1 MPYHGF
7 GGDAFVQRDRHGGAN
22 GGPGLQREAVA
33 DARRNHVQRSDKS
46 TAPVEDS
53 DGGIPADRT
62 SRPVA
67 PARNRMPAPSND
79 AGRADPTDPGSEQRL
94 LNQVRRGSASAVAAL
109 FERYAPWLRR
119 RARGRLPQWARS
131 GGVATSDL
139 VQDVL
144 HHTFARLTWFEST
157 HVSALRAYLRRAVEN
172 RVQDELRR
180 AIRRLDLARL
190 APGEAP
196 LRRLEDA
203 APQYQQR
210 LQEELWGRY
219 RDGLKRLKVRDR
231 RLIVGR
237 AELGVQLR
245 AARHHRTPPESG
257 RRAQGAQAGRHSAER
272 GHAAGLQPVAS
283 RAPARPGVRRRPPVR
298 NPSGSG
304 PPDVMRDI
312 LRWPRAVRAGWR
324 CAVGCRLCD
333 AHRRP

>member
-1 MPYHGF
+1 MERDCPIIGSIGHTI
-7 GGDAFVQRDRHGGAN
+7 VQRDRHGSAN
-22 GGPGLQREAVA
+22 GGPGLQREAVP

-46 TAPVEDS
+46 TAPVEDG

-62 SRPVA
+62 SRPGA
-67 PARNRMPAPSND
+67 PARNRMPAPLND

-109 FERYAPWLRR
+109 FERYAPWLRI

-144 HHTFARLTWFEST
+144 HHTFARLTWFESK

-180 AIRRLDLARL
+180 AIRRLDIARL
-190 APGEAP
+190 APGEDP
-196 LRRLEDA
+196 LRPFEDA
-203 APQYQQR
+203 APQYQRR
-210 LQEELWGRY
+210 LREELWGRY

-237 AELGVQLR
+237 AELGYNYAQLAAIER
-245 AARHHRTPPESG
+245 LPSPDAARK
-257 RRAQGAQAGRHSAER
+257 A
-272 GHAAGLQPVAS
+272 LK
-283 RAPARPGVRRRPPVR
+283 
-298 NPSGSG
+298 
-304 PPDVMRDI
+304 
-312 LRWPRAVRAGWR
+312 RAVIRLS
-324 CAVGCRLCD
+324 AVMPLASTR
-333 AHRRP
+333 

>member
-79 AGRADPTDPGSEQRL
+79 TGRADPPDPGSEQRL
-94 LNQVRRGSASAVAAL
+94 LNRVRRGSASAVAAL
-109 FERYAPWLRR
+109 FERYTPWLRR
-119 RARGRLPQWARS
+119 RASGRLPQWARS
-131 GGVATSDL
+131 GVATSDL
-139 VQDVL
+139 VQDAL
-144 HHTFARLTWFEST
+144 HHTLARLTWFEST
-157 HVSALRAYLRRAVEN
+157 HVAALRAYLRRAVEN

-196 LRRLEDA
+196 LRRVEDA

-210 LQEELWGRY
+210 LQDELWGRY
-219 RDGLKRLKVRDR
+219 LDGLKRLTVRDR

-237 AELGVQLR
+237 AELGYTYAQLAAIER
-245 AARHHRTPPESG
+245 LPSPDAARKALK
-257 RRAQGAQAGRHSAER
+257 RAVIRLSAVM
-272 GHAAGLQPVAS
+272 PSAS
-283 RAPARPGVRRRPPVR
+283 RR
-298 NPSGSG
+298 
-304 PPDVMRDI
+304 
-312 LRWPRAVRAGWR
+312 
-324 CAVGCRLCD
+324 
-333 AHRRP
+333 